1 MIEGDYESELRLTFD
16 SEEKARVLMDCMGVD
31 DELQPTKISRSL
43 NVEVNADGS
52 VAVLVVKFISVE
64 PRVLRVAM
72 SSFIDMALVSCKTM
86 LEFS

>member
-72 SSFIDMALVSCKTM
+72 SSFIDMALVSCGA
-86 LEFS
+86 S